1 MDDSTIMP
9 GNPVR
14 ASDGHLGIVERVV
27 SGPGGITLEA
37 LVVRV
42 DPAGDRYRIPATLI
56 EDTRRD
62 DGQDVVYLAAARRGL
77 ERYRIHEANV
87 GDVHHDEPTQITH
100 YTATPQQAGG
110 GIIERLQAGL
120 GSLTS
125 GVRDALEGHM
135 PERRDHADDQEALR
149 VPVVEEEI
157 ITGTEPVRTG
167 TLRVRK
173 TVETEQQTVT
183 VSVTHEEPEVEFVEV
198 DDYDPKAPYHPGETY
213 IPIMGEQI
221 VVEKRQ
227 VITGYL
233 RVRKHAV
240 AEDQQVTETV
250 RKERLSVEREVYP
263 SGQ

>member
-9 GNPVR
+9 GNPIR
-14 ASDGHLGIVERVV
+14 ASDGDLGTVERVV

-56 EDTRRD
+56 EDTRRE
-62 DGQDVVYLAAARRGL
+62 DGQDIVYVAATRRGL
-77 ERYRIHEANV
+77 ERYHIHEGYV
-87 GDVHHDEPTQITH
+87 GDVHDEPTQITH

-120 GSLTS
+120 ESLTS
-125 GVRDALEGHM
+125 GVRDALEGHA

-183 VSVTHEEPEVEFVEV
+183 VSVAHEEPEVEFVEV

-233 RVRKHAV
+233 RVRKRMV
-240 AEDQQVTETV
+240 AEDQQVTDTV
-250 RKERLSVEREVYP
+250 RKERFSVEQEVYP
-263 SGQ
+263 AGQ